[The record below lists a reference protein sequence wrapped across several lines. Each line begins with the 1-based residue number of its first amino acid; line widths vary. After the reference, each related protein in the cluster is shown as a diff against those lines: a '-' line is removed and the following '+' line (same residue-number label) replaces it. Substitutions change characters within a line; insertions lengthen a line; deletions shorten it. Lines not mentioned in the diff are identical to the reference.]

1 MLPCVCIRDNGS
13 TWPVGQAGGLVVA
26 ASSCRMARVDAME
39 NEEAMVAVAEMME
52 MMAGRAAA
60 ATVKVIVAVAVKV
73 VVSLEVV
80 EHVAAAA
87 ELGTEVEKE
96 TWAEME
102 AAKVVVVVAA
112 A

>member
-1 MLPCVCIRDNGS
+1 M
-13 TWPVGQAGGLVVA
+13 
-26 ASSCRMARVDAME
+26 
-39 NEEAMVAVAEMME
+39 
-52 MMAGRAAA
+52 
-60 ATVKVIVAVAVKV
+60 AVAVKV

>member
-1 MLPCVCIRDNGS
+1 MTVRHVRTVLG
-13 TWPVGQAGGLVVA
+13 
-26 ASSCRMARVDAME
+26 
-39 NEEAMVAVAEMME
+39 AET
-52 MMAGRAAA
+52 AGRGWWTADHTAAG
-60 ATVKVIVAVAVKV
+60 ATHTPGAVRA
-73 VVSLEVV
+73 V

-87 ELGTEVEKE
+87 ELGTEVEKV

>member
-1 MLPCVCIRDNGS
+1 MGDKSDAAPHRIVHARCGETGS
-13 TWPVGQAGGLVVA
+13 SQLISVSSA
-26 ASSCRMARVDAME
+26 A
-39 NEEAMVAVAEMME
+39 
-52 MMAGRAAA
+52 
-60 ATVKVIVAVAVKV
+60 
-73 VVSLEVV
+73 
-80 EHVAAAA
+80 VAAAA